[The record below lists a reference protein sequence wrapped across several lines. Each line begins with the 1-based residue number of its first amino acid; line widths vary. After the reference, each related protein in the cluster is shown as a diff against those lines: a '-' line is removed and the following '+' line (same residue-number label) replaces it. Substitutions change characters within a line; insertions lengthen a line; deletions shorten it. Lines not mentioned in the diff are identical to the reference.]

1 MRRLAFTSTSLL
13 CCLAFATAVFAQTSK
28 ATSGSAPK
36 TAPKKDVAAAAA
48 PAPPSP
54 EVMKARMRPPLK
66 GTASVDYIISK
77 PKVVKDEIV
86 MPMQVKNTS
95 NSPIAGFR
103 VDLYFYKGKD
113 EISAGTGR
121 VRNPIAPGEVVDLS
135 ITAPN
140 KPGITGNTMRF
151 SHANGAVQPTAVKKF
166 GEKDDAKKAAP
177 APAKKK

>member
-1 MRRLAFTSTSLL
+1 MKRLVTSAATL
-13 CCLAFATAVFAQTSK
+13 CCVAVLSTAAFAQASK
-28 ATSGSAPK
+28 SAANTP
-36 TAPKKDVAAAAA
+36 AKKDATPAVA

-54 EVMKARMRPPLK
+54 ELMKARMRPPVK
-66 GTASVDYIISK
+66 GTASVDYIFAK

-86 MPMQVKNTS
+86 MDMQVKNTT

-103 VDLYFYKGKD
+103 VDVYFYKGKE

-121 VRNPIAPGEVVDLS
+121 VRNPIAPGEIVDVS
-135 ITAPN
+135 MTAPN

-151 SHANGAVQPTAVKKF
+151 SHANGAVQPTAVKSF
-166 GEKDDAKKAAP
+166 DAAKN